1 MYQRVQE
8 GRRISE
14 LLRCKR
20 FSKLYIK
27 DVLTKVITQFL
38 ANEALNVIFINSRSP
53 LALLLLA
60 GNYKSCNDFPVPFVW
75 NPNDGDICDSRMR
88 KKTVFDFERVDVLST
103 SDDYV
108 FDTARYGDIT
118 V

>member
-1 MYQRVQE
+1 MYHRVQE
-8 GRRISE
+8 GRHISE
-14 LLRCKR
+14 LLKYKR

-27 DVLTKVITQFL
+27 GVLTKVITQFF
-38 ANEALNVIFINSRSP
+38 ANEALNVVFINNRPP

-60 GNYKSCNDFPVPFVW
+60 GNYKSCSDFPVAFVW
-75 NPNDGDICDSRMR
+75 NPNNRDICDSRMR

-118 V
+118 I